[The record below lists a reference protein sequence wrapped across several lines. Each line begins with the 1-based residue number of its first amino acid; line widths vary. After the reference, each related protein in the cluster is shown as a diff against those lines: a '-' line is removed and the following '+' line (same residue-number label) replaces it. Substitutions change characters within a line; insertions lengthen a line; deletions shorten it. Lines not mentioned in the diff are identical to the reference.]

1 MKLNVGNCLKKTQY
15 WTKNH
20 TLYTLPSCLNFQ
32 KCEFSIAS
40 HETHFNDVFKI
51 RGANSEFVRPTT
63 LVLSPSIV
71 TQLLSIIGF
80 LNNYNVMII
89 SNNDFGAIL
98 SIVLHIL
105 E

>member
-1 MKLNVGNCLKKTQY
+1 ML
-15 WTKNH
+15 
-20 TLYTLPSCLNFQ
+20 
-32 KCEFSIAS
+32 KCEFSIVS

-71 TQLLSIIGF
+71 TQLSIIGF
-80 LNNYNVMII
+80 LNYNVMLI